1 MAKGFDD
8 LLELAK
14 KKGPKKLAVAVAQ
27 DREVLLAVKKAK
39 ELGIADAIFVGD
51 KKEIEKVA
59 KEVGLDLAQ
68 FEVIDEVD
76 NVLACRKA
84 VSLVSSGSADVV
96 MKGIIDTA
104 IIMKQVLDSEIG
116 LRTGKVISHVAVFS
130 VPTYEKILTITDAAM
145 NIHPDLNQ
153 KKEIVE
159 NAVSFAHSLDID
171 NPKVAIVCARE
182 KVSPKMEATVHAKEL
197 EDMNKN
203 GEITD
208 CIVGGPLALDNAIS
222 KEAAKHKGID
232 SPVAGDADILVVPNI
247 EAGNVLYKSLTF
259 FAGAKNA
266 GLIVG
271 TSAPIVLTSRSD
283 TEEAKLYS
291 IALGVLMASK
301 N

>member
-39 ELGIADAIFVGD
+39 ELGIADAILVGD

-259 FAGAKNA
+259 FAGARNA